1 MSAVDSQGELFGKH
15 LIESEDQMRQ
25 FGLRLGQELKAGD
38 LLVLKGP
45 LGAGKTTLTQGIGS
59 AFGIS
64 EITSPTFI
72 IAREHAGAIPFIH
85 VDLYRLLGSERKEF
99 EFDDL
104 DLQSQRESAIIV
116 MEWGS
121 DLAPRL
127 GDGYIFIEIRILPEG
142 AGGVK
147 GTGGVKEVEGAEL
160 GNENRE
166 VLVERR

>member
-1 MSAVDSQGELFGKH
+1 MSEVISEGAIFGKH

-25 FGLRLGQELKAGD
+25 FGQRLGQELKAGD

-45 LGAGKTTLTQGIGS
+45 LGAGKTTLTQGIGAS
-59 AFGIS
+59 LGIT
-64 EITSPTFI
+64 EITSPTFV
-72 IAREHAGAIPFIH
+72 IAREHGGPTPFIH
-85 VDLYRLLGSERKEF
+85 VDLYRLLGSETTQF

-127 GDGYIFIEIRILPEG
+127 GEGYIFIEINILESFQEG
-142 AGGVK
+142 
-147 GTGGVKEVEGAEL
+147 KESREL
-160 GNENRE
+160 
-166 VLVERR
+166 LVERR

>member
-1 MSAVDSQGELFGKH
+1 MLGVDSEGAIFGKH

-25 FGLRLGQELKAGD
+25 FGFLLGQELKAGD

-45 LGAGKTTLTQGIGS
+45 LGAGKTTLTQGIGG
-59 AFGIS
+59 ALGIT

-72 IAREHAGAIPFIH
+72 IAREHAGPIPFIH
-85 VDLYRLLGSERKEF
+85 VDLYRLLGSDTAQF

-127 GDGYIFIEIRILPEG
+127 GEGYIFIEINILENFQEG
-142 AGGVK
+142 
-147 GTGGVKEVEGAEL
+147 EESREL
-160 GNENRE
+160 
-166 VLVERR
+166 LVERR

>member
-1 MSAVDSQGELFGKH
+1 MSEVISEGAIFGKH

-25 FGLRLGQELKAGD
+25 FGQRLGQELKAGD

-45 LGAGKTTLTQGIGS
+45 LGAGKTTLTQGIGAS
-59 AFGIS
+59 LGIT

-72 IAREHAGAIPFIH
+72 IAREHAGPTPFIH
-85 VDLYRLLGSERKEF
+85 VDLYRLLGSETTQF

-127 GDGYIFIEIRILPEG
+127 GEGYIFIEINILESFQEG
-142 AGGVK
+142 
-147 GTGGVKEVEGAEL
+147 KESREL
-160 GNENRE
+160 
-166 VLVERR
+166 LVERR